1 MKNMKKQEK
10 IKKEKIEKNK
20 IIFFNIFINL
30 I

>member
-20 IIFFNIFINL
+20 IIFLNIFINL